1 MERSMQQFRFFVV
14 TKGYNTGVYVSFEE
28 ANRQIVNH
36 PEPEYTGFNS
46 YVLAIH
52 AYEARMETLRED
64 REATLEIMAETGT
77 AESPQRPPRTLP
89 TSDGRVASVF
99 HCVLLSFPGA
109 PLIPADE
116 CASHH
121 FALSNSMELWLLMY
135 CYDAKIPSPCFFR
148 EEKFHRYLGAI
159 YAFNVIIPGNP
170 FGPDVRAKGRYTFLE
185 DDAREDA
192 AFSMLR
198 VLLADTETQIRDF
211 NYLLAKS
218 LQRENAHLQDEI
230 ARLESKIHMLESIC
244 DNSLECITP

>member
-1 MERSMQQFRFFVV
+1 MERSMQQFTYFIV
-14 TKGYNTGVYVSFEE
+14 TKGHNTGVYVSFEE

-46 YVLAIH
+46 YVLALH
-52 AYEARMETLRED
+52 AYEVRMEALRADDEV
-64 REATLEIMAETGT
+64 TMEIMAETGT
-77 AESPQRPPRTLP
+77 AESPPLPPRTIP
-89 TSDGRVASVF
+89 TSDGRVASV
-99 HCVLLSFPGA
+99 VGGA

-135 CYDAKIPSPCFFR
+135 CYDAKIPSPSFFR
-148 EEKFHRYLGAI
+148 EEKFHRQLGPI

-198 VLLADTETQIRDF
+198 VLLANSDNEIRDF

-218 LQRENAHLQDEI
+218 LQRENAHLHDER